1 MKFEYFF
8 GVYLFVVNLITFIL
22 FAVDKYKS
30 KKSKWR
36 ISERTLIGIALIGG
50 SVGALMSMNAFRH
63 KTKHKKFTIG
73 VPLILVAQ
81 ITFAVYVIINF
92 IK

>member
-1 MKFEYFF
+1 MKLEYFF
-8 GVYLFVVNLITFIL
+8 GVYLFVVNLIAFIL

-50 SVGALMSMNAFRH
+50 SVGAFMSMKAFRH

-81 ITFAVYVIINF
+81 IALAVYVISNILE
-92 IK
+92 

>member
-1 MKFEYFF
+1 M
-8 GVYLFVVNLITFIL
+8 FVVNLIAFIL

-36 ISERTLIGIALIGG
+36 ISERTLIVISLIGG
-50 SVGALMSMNAFRH
+50 SVGALLAMKKFHH

-81 ITFAVYVIINF
+81 ITIF
-92 IK
+92 IFLISS

>member
-1 MKFEYFF
+1 MKPEYLLAIYI
-8 GVYLFVVNLITFIL
+8 VAINL
-22 FAVDKYKS
+22 FAYILYGVDKSKS
-30 KKSKWR
+30 KKAKWR
-36 ISERTLIGIALIGG
+36 ISERALIIIALVGG
-50 SVGALMSMNAFRH
+50 SVGALLAMKKFHH

-81 ITFAVYVIINF
+81 IALAVYVIINF

>member
-1 MKFEYFF
+1 MKFEYLF

-36 ISERTLIGIALIGG
+36 ISERTLIGVALIGG
-50 SVGALMSMNAFRH
+50 SVGALMSMKAFRH

-81 ITFAVYVIINF
+81 IALAVYVIINF
-92 IK
+92 Y